1 MYAVGNHCSRNKS
14 TRNNEKKTDIM
25 KKQRENFNNPD

>member
-14 TRNNEKKTDIM
+14 TRNNEKKNGYNEET
-25 KKQRENFNNPD
+25 KREL

>member
-14 TRNNEKKTDIM
+14 TRNNEKK
-25 KKQRENFNNPD
+25 KKNGYNEETKREL